1 MRASAS
7 EPAGG
12 DHRVRASASE
22 PAGGDHRVRANA
34 SEPAGGDRVQHDPL
48 TYADAGVSLDAADAA
63 VAAIGPHVARTM
75 RPEVV
80 AGFGGF
86 SGLFALPPGRWREP
100 LLATSCDGVGTKLEI
115 ARQLGRYDTV
125 GQDLV
130 AMVVDDL
137 VACGAEPL
145 VFNDYIAVGALDVT
159 AVEQIVAGIADG
171 CIAAGCALIGGETAE
186 HPGIMAP
193 TQVDLAGFG
202 VGVVER
208 DAVLGPD
215 RVVVG
220 DDLVAMASTGLHSN
234 GYSLARRVVADLEM
248 ADDHG
253 LIVETLGDAL
263 LRPTRIYARDCLAL
277 IHAAEV
283 HALCHVT
290 GGGVPGN
297 LPRVLPE
304 GLGAV
309 VDAGTFAIPAVME
322 LIATR
327 GPVATTEM
335 WRTFNMGAGMIAVV
349 PDGRA
354 AVELL
359 HGRDVDAWVCGAV
372 TDRPGVE
379 VAGT

>member
-1 MRASAS
+1 M
-7 EPAGG
+7 E
-12 DHRVRASASE
+12 
-22 PAGGDHRVRANA
+22 N
-34 SEPAGGDRVQHDPL
+34 DPL
-48 TYADAGVSLDAADAA
+48 TYADAGVSLDAADAS
-63 VAAIGPHVARTM
+63 VAAIGHHVARTM
-75 RPEVV
+75 RPEVTG
-80 AGFGGF
+80 AFGGF
-86 SGLFALPPGRWREP
+86 SALFALPSGRWREP

-145 VFNDYIAVGALDVT
+145 VFNDYIAVGALDV
-159 AVEQIVAGIADG
+159 AALEQIVAGIADG
-171 CIAAGCALIGGETAE
+171 CVTAGCALVGGETAE
-186 HPGIMAP
+186 HPGVMAP

-215 RVVVG
+215 RVVAG

-234 GYSLARRVVADLEM
+234 GYSLARRVVADLDLT
-248 ADDHG
+248 DDHG

-277 IHAAEV
+277 IEGTEV

-297 LPRVLPE
+297 LPRVVPA

-309 VDAGTFAIPAVME
+309 VDAGTVATPAVME
-322 LIATR
+322 LIAAR
-327 GPVATTEM
+327 GPVTTAEM
-335 WRTFNMGAGMIAVV
+335 WRTFNMGVGMIAVV
-349 PDGRA
+349 PDGPA
-354 AVELL
+354 AVDLL
-359 HGRDVDAWVCGAV
+359 RDRDVDAWVCGAV
-372 TDRPGVE
+372 TDRTGVE
-379 VAGT
+379 VAGI